1 MGESTCLMMQ
11 MQPFSYVSGLPC
23 FDPTEGNRDAIRSL
37 GQSISFGRFV
47 SDSVSWEKWSV
58 FSHNRYVEEA
68 ERYARPGSVAQKKAF
83 FEAHYREMAARKAAA
98 AAAAAAEAELEAE
111 QVSAASDEARNS
123 LLDEVATGDS
133 APALDCNDPNG
144 QDEHSEPLELQDL
157 QQNSGRKE
165 VSFRSGNKKMLAVIP
180 SKSLGLNKAARR
192 QPSTPAKPSNPA
204 VHPRREVYATPRINK
219 KSATDFADGRRTTP
233 KQVPSSTSTP
243 RGGIR
248 SATAMTATR
257 KKLTSNGTS
266 RKPVATPRSSRTP
279 IVRSVVESK
288 SAGPKGKSLANDSS
302 SKLLS
307 ACKSKLQSP
316 GVSTPFKLKT
326 IERSA
331 RRKEKLEEKFNADE
345 AQKVQQQAKMVK
357 EKADLELKKFR
368 QTLCFKAR
376 PLPKFYKE
384 NGTPKKPIAKEKAD
398 LELKK
403 FRQTLC
409 FKARPLPKFYKENG
423 TPKKPIAKAP
433 SAWPQSGRKPGL
445 PAIRIMEYS
454 LPAQAHRPNRN
465 NQSKQ
470 IQGKREPASISQTSE
485 PFMTTT
491 ENKSPNIQEMC
502 S

>member
-144 QDEHSEPLELQDL
+144 QDEVGETEQCGTPEIEKPLL
-157 QQNSGRKE
+157 
-165 VSFRSGNKKMLAVIP
+165 
-180 SKSLGLNKAARR
+180 
-192 QPSTPAKPSNPA
+192 
-204 VHPRREVYATPRINK
+204 
-219 KSATDFADGRRTTP
+219 
-233 KQVPSSTSTP
+233 
-243 RGGIR
+243 
-248 SATAMTATR
+248 

-288 SAGPKGKSLANDSS
+288 SAGPKGKSLANDSSS

-357 EKADLELKKFR
+357 E
-368 QTLCFKAR
+368 T
-376 PLPKFYKE
+376 
-384 NGTPKKPIAKEKAD
+384 
-398 LELKK
+398 
-403 FRQTLC
+403 
-409 FKARPLPKFYKENG
+409 
-423 TPKKPIAKAP
+423 
-433 SAWPQSGRKPGL
+433 
-445 PAIRIMEYS
+445 RIVRLFCQRY
-454 LPAQAHRPNRN
+454 LNR
-465 NQSKQ
+465 SKQ
-470 IQGKREPASISQTSE
+470 LS
-485 PFMTTT
+485 FMG
-491 ENKSPNIQEMC
+491 
-502 S
+502 

>member
-23 FDPTEGNRDAIRSL
+23 FDPTEGNRDPIRSL

-144 QDEHSEPLELQDL
+144 QDEVGETEQCGTPEIEKPLLKDL

-257 KKLTSNGTS
+257 KVGSLRVGGTSSSVQRNCMTPTAKLTSNGTS

-384 NGTPKKPIAKEKAD
+384 NGTPKKPIAK
-398 LELKK
+398 
-403 FRQTLC
+403 
-409 FKARPLPKFYKENG
+409 
-423 TPKKPIAKAP
+423 AP

-445 PAIRIMEYS
+445 LAIRIMEYS